1 MSEPG
6 NISAIALGAKTI
18 EGNREVW
25 VLINSRVQR
34 WEMKLEGWEEALQ
47 DEDIADVVRT
57 AIRSTFGDTVE
68 EDDAKLDLEL
78 VDLAVDG
85 YDVITIVLGIR

>member
-6 NISAIALGAKTI
+6 NISAIALGAQTMI
-18 EGNREVW
+18 GGTEIW
-25 VLINSRVQR
+25 VLINSRIQR

-47 DEDIADVVRT
+47 DEDVAEMIRI
-57 AIRSTFGDTVE
+57 AIRRTFGDAVE
-68 EDDAKLDLEL
+68 KDDAKMDLEL

-85 YDVITIVLGIR
+85 